1 MAAVV
6 RRQRS
11 VGHVFSDRSH
21 AQYVSKR
28 KDRAERR
35 DLSVLGKPSLVV
47 VNKRTTEDA
56 GASLR
61 KPGDGSVNTDLVG
74 VSTSCNSAP
83 CNNTPLN
90 VGSPAK
96 PKCLSEQKQNPA
108 KHSTIKQKPAK
119 LRPWQ
124 RTLRD
129 LRDVMTLRKQLTYG
143 GYPFSRLIQNQVGD
157 GLLAGA
163 VAGIA
168 VITAGVSPLLAG
180 VLVWA
185 TRSIEYGLAVVWNQ
199 HMASQRREARLAAT
213 EGDKSKALA
222 SKHEAAKEMVSSGF
236 YDLLT
241 GVAAVGAIA
250 TAIAGGPIGV
260 VIGLGV
266 GVAAFQTLSKFK
278 EIAWGALRF
287 VVNPDPKLQKRMVD
301 LQEPMSAYE
310 MAVNVGVMTL
320 SYLASFSAIAAFYVF
335 LPHVALPVSA
345 GLAVVG
351 CGLMVQAKL
360 KFRQEEREAAAELA
374 ADQQKNATL
383 KDDEH
388 KNKMLPTGEFV

>member
-11 VGHVFSDRSH
+11 VGHVFSERSH
-21 AQYVSKR
+21 AQDVSKS
-28 KDRAERR
+28 KDRAGRR
-35 DLSVLGKPSLVV
+35 DLSALGKPNLVV
-47 VNKRTTEDA
+47 VNKRAAEDVE
-56 GASLR
+56 ASLR
-61 KPGDGSVNTDLVG
+61 KPKDASVNKDVAG
-74 VSTSCNSAP
+74 VSASS
-83 CNNTPLN
+83 NNKPRNIGALAE
-90 VGSPAK
+90 PAYS
-96 PKCLSEQKQNPA
+96 SEAQQNP
-108 KHSTIKQKPAK
+108 SK

-374 ADQQKNATL
+374 ADQQKNATP

-388 KNKMLPTGEFV
+388 KNKMLPAGEFV